1 MRGFKHFFS
10 SSAGGAGAIALSL
23 CLLAAGCGPKFNPS
37 DAASGKRTSTGVQ
50 VRPEIGIPK
59 EPSLE
64 YIRIRMADSIFLNPP
79 EEDTP
84 SVYVRI
90 RNTSG
95 KNIDLQGAVAEKLRT
110 LGYKLTRNVNSATYV
125 LQANLLFADEVS
137 AAELAKID
145 ETKYGFSIA
154 RTAAGL
160 VIGAGLGAGAGALLG
175 DGDVTGEVVAGGLV
189 GGAVGAIGEALA
201 SRERSR
207 RLAAKQWIKYFS
219 LVVDIQL
226 RERAAQGVT
235 ITGSSGSSAR
245 GGGGARAEGQGFSGS
260 QTSQSGYSREET
272 QTYTETSGWKRYQTR
287 IIGQAKGKLIVFEDV
302 RRDFAEKLADS
313 IAGLF

>member
-1 MRGFKHFFS
+1 MRGLGHSISFLTR
-10 SSAGGAGAIALSL
+10 GAGALVLLLS
-23 CLLAAGCGPKFNPS
+23 LLAAGCGPKFNPS
-37 DAASGKRTSTGVQ
+37 DAASGKQTSTGVK

-64 YIRIRMADSIFLNPP
+64 YIRVRMADSIFLNPP
-79 EEDTP
+79 EVDNP

-95 KNIDLQGAVAEKLRT
+95 KDIDLQGVVIQKLRS
-110 LGYKLTRNVNSATYV
+110 LGYKLTRNASSATYV

-145 ETKYGFSIA
+145 ETKYGFSLT

-160 VIGAGLGAGAGALLG
+160 LVGAGLGAGAGALLG
-175 DGDVTGEVVAGGLV
+175 EGDITGETIVGGVV
-189 GGAVGAIGEALA
+189 GGAVGAIGQAL
-201 SRERSR
+201 SQRERDK

-226 RERAAQGVT
+226 KERASGEVK
-235 ITGSSGSSAR
+235 IEGSSAMSSSQGLEHESDLGDNR
-245 GGGGARAEGQGFSGS
+245 GGSESSYGR
-260 QTSQSGYSREET
+260 RET
-272 QTYTETSGWKRYQTR
+272 QTYSETSRWKSYRTR
-287 IIGQAKGKLIVFEDV
+287 VIGKAKGKLIVFEDV
-302 RRDFAEKLADS
+302 RRDFAEQLANS

>member
-1 MRGFKHFFS
+1 MRDFKHFLPLTK
-10 SSAGGAGAIALSL
+10 GAAAFVLSL
-23 CLLAAGCGPKFNPS
+23 SMLAAGCGPKFNPS
-37 DAASGKRTSTGVQ
+37 DAASRKQTSTGVQ

-64 YIRIRMADSIFLNPP
+64 YIRIRMADSIFLSPP
-79 EEDTP
+79 EVDNP
-84 SVYVRI
+84 LVYVRV

-95 KNIDLQGAVAEKLRT
+95 KDIDLDGVVAEKLRS
-110 LGYKLTRNVNSATYV
+110 LGYELTRNANKATYI

-160 VIGAGLGAGAGALLG
+160 LVGAGVGAGAGALLG
-175 DGDVTGEVVAGGLV
+175 DGDVTGEVIAGGLV
-189 GGAVGAIGEALA
+189 GGAVGAIGEAL
-201 SRERSR
+201 SQRERSR

-226 RERAAQGVT
+226 KERAAGEVR
-235 ITGSSGSSAR
+235 IEGSSGMSS
-245 GGGGARAEGQGFSGS
+245 S
-260 QTSQSGYSREET
+260 QDLGHKSELGDNMGRSESSYGRRET
-272 QTYTETSGWKRYQTR
+272 QTYSETSQWKSYQTR
-287 IIGQAKGKLIVFEDV
+287 IIGKAKGKLIVFEDV
-302 RRDFAEKLADS
+302 RRDFAEQLADS